1 MQLLI
6 VFICLAICSS
16 TLVSAKDPHYVI
28 TVPAEIIQ
36 SSQEKACV
44 IFQNLDGDI
53 HLKLELQK
61 DDQVQVIA
69 EQDIN
74 SRDFFH
80 CYPVQ
85 VPALKESREAWLF
98 HVSAQGEHLKINE
111 TKQIIIVKTR
121 DVCTIQTDKETYK
134 PGDIVKFHMLCMDQN
149 FRASNKKHE
158 IVEIQDPNNNRIG
171 QWLDVTPDHG
181 FADFTFHLSKELKL
195 GQYRIYIDGEYSKY
209 FAVAEY
215 VLKRFELLINLPSNV
230 VFTEKSFNLEVC
242 GSYTY
247 GKPVHG
253 TLDAEVCYTMN
264 QPDYSEYNYDYPE
277 ENELKKCSKIT
288 GTKTD
293 SKGCLSKEIDLHY
306 FNIKEQNRHIEIK
319 ASLTEDGTG
328 HTEKATA
335 KLYLSKSHE
344 IKFVDT
350 GEIYHRGHPF
360 TGKITIVDGKKQPLA
375 NVSVV
380 LQLLDHNDDIK
391 TLMTVE
397 TSEDRLTHFA
407 LNTDFWKEN
416 VVLRALVRKGVKSSG
431 AEVESEEDFEEFM
444 NSDALLWIS
453 PFYSESNS
461 LLKVETITDTLP
473 CDSDQLVKVNY
484 HINKDQMDSK
494 IDHISFFYMVRSG
507 FRSHIHKEY
516 KLDVTKQSAP
526 HGSFPIKIHIDGDV
540 SPVFYVLVYTT
551 LPKGETL
558 SAHSTFRVSPC
569 FKHKVQ
575 LKFSKEEILPGGKV
589 NLEVLSDS
597 GSLCSVRSVDKGYHL
612 QFPYDYSFA
621 SHVVESLSRAESR
634 NRNIILDFAH
644 PECPENQI
652 ELVDRYTLTSAS
664 MFETC
669 NIKIITNTLIK
680 KPVKCVDNGVSARSS
695 TMKKKSHHKDK
706 AEGIRKRTTRKSFP
720 DTWLFDLVLVGPEG
734 HTTLNLTAPD
744 SITKWETG
752 AVCLGNSGIGEIR
765 NVGLITFQ
773 PYFIEL
779 IMPYSVVQEE
789 TFQIE
794 AQVFSYEK
802 KCILVVVSLSDSDG
816 MQTVQSKE
824 QAKCVC
830 DGHATYFSWNAT
842 ASKPNEIKIHVDSGS
857 LLVEGDCIENALL
870 ITGEHRTDSVEKTI
884 LVKARGH
891 KKQTT
896 QTQHVCSSDTA
907 EKVTFTLKTPH
918 RLVPGSEYAHIIV
931 SGDLMANPVENLE
944 DIIALPDGCAEQ
956 SISKFS
962 RYASVLDYLQSINEL
977 TPKTKEELLER
988 LVEGYQKQL
997 THEKEYYNYGF
1008 FYSDS
1013 PSVWITSS
1021 VIRGFSSARQFIYID
1036 EKKILDSI
1044 KWLESKQLPNGCF
1057 NDPHSFNTEEEEVKN
1072 AAYILIS
1079 LLEHPIVHNG
1089 SIVENAKSCIRKG
1102 ADNATTPYTQALLAY
1117 AFTLLGD
1124 RELRALMLKR
1134 LEEQAEE
1141 DENGSNHWEGAS
1153 YRHIHVETSA
1163 YVILTL
1169 LSDKIITKKDLNECA
1184 DAIRWLLKR
1193 QNAWGG
1199 FYTSQDTTVALQAL
1213 AKYAKAS
1220 GHKKG
1225 NSTVTIDGDSGYHK
1239 EIHVEERNS
1248 LLLQTVNLPKVPGIY
1263 TVSIKGSGCVYIQ
1276 SHLHYNVPSDDHE
1289 DHFSV
1294 NVTTQPAVCS
1304 DEAHTMFEVH
1314 LAVRYLGKRPK
1325 TNMVVIKVEHLSGHI
1340 PDRKSINKLE
1350 KWPDVERVDFSP
1362 GYIEIYLLSLNH
1374 ETHSFAFATKK
1385 EMHVDNLHPANIIVY
1400 DYYSPEVIAYV
1411 EYKAPCSSGIEVAE
1425 VHDGNEVQ

>member
-1 MQLLI
+1 MQLRI

-36 SSQEKACV
+36 HSQEKACV

-80 CYPVQ
+80 CYTVQ
-85 VPALKESREAWLF
+85 VPALKERREVWLF

-121 DVCTIQTDKETYK
+121 DVCIIQTDKETYK
-134 PGDIVKFHMLCMDQN
+134 PGDIVKFHMLCVDQH
-149 FRASNKKHE
+149 FRASNRKRE
-158 IVEIQDPNNNRIG
+158 IVAIRDPNYNCIG

-181 FADFTFHLSKELKL
+181 FADFTFPLSKELKL
-195 GQYRIYIDGEYSKY
+195 GQYRMYIDGEYSKY
-209 FAVAEY
+209 FFVAEY

-247 GKPVHG
+247 GKPVRG
-253 TLDAEVCYTMN
+253 TLDAEVCYTMD
-264 QPDYSEYNYDYPE
+264 QPDYYEYNYEYPE

-293 SKGCLSKEIDLHY
+293 SKGCMSKEIDLQY
-306 FNIKEQNRHIEIK
+306 FQINEQNRLLEIK

-335 KLYLSKSHE
+335 KLYLSRSHE

-375 NVSVV
+375 NVSVG
-380 LQLLDHNDDIK
+380 LQLLDHNNDIK
-391 TLMTVE
+391 TLMTVK

-407 LNTDFWKEN
+407 LNTDTWEDN
-416 VVLRALVRKGVKSSG
+416 VVLKALVRKEVKSSG
-431 AEVESEEDFEEFM
+431 AEVESEEDFEEFLK
-444 NSDALLWIS
+444 SDALLWIS

-484 HINKDQMDSK
+484 HINKDQLDSK
-494 IDHISFFYMVRSG
+494 IDHISFFYMVQSG
-507 FRSHIHKEY
+507 FRSNIHEEY
-516 KLDVTKQSAP
+516 KLDVTKQSEP

-540 SPVFYVLVYTT
+540 SPAFYVLVYTT

-558 SAHSTFRVSPC
+558 SAHSKFRVSPC

-575 LKFSKEEILPGGKV
+575 LKFSKEEIPPGGKV
-589 NLEVLSDS
+589 NLELLSNS
-597 GSLCSVRSVDKGYHL
+597 GSMCSVRSVDKGYHL
-612 QFPYDYSFA
+612 QFPHDYSFA
-621 SHVVESLSRAESR
+621 SDVVESLSSAESR
-634 NRNIILDFAH
+634 NQNIFNSVNPRN
-644 PECPENQI
+644 CPENQT
-652 ELVDRYTLTSAS
+652 ELVDLYTLTSAS
-664 MFETC
+664 MFETSKI
-669 NIKIITNTLIK
+669 NIITNTLIK
-680 KPVKCVDNGVSARSS
+680 KPVKCLNKGVSARSS
-695 TMKKKSHHKDK
+695 TIKKKSHLKGE

-744 SITKWETG
+744 SITKWETS
-752 AVCLGNSGIGEIR
+752 AVCLGNSGIGQIR
-765 NVGLITFQ
+765 NVGLVTFQ

-779 IMPYSVVQEE
+779 IIPYSVVQEE

-802 KCILVVVSLSDSDG
+802 NCILVVVSLSDADG
-816 MQTVQSKE
+816 TQTVQSKE

-842 ASKPNEIKIHVDSGS
+842 ASKPNEIKIRVDSGS
-857 LLVEGDCIENALL
+857 LLVEGGCIENALL

-896 QTQHVCSSDTA
+896 QTQLVCSSD
-907 EKVTFTLKTPH
+907 EKITFTLKTPL

-931 SGDLMANPVENLE
+931 SGDLMVNPVKNLE
-944 DIIALPDGCAEQ
+944 DIIALPGGCAEQ

-962 RYASVLDYLQSINEL
+962 RYVSVLDYLQSINEL

-988 LVEGYQKQL
+988 LVEGYQTQL
-997 THEKEYYNYGF
+997 THEKENSTYGF
-1008 FYSDS
+1008 FYHAS

-1057 NDPHSFNTEEEEVKN
+1057 NDPYSFTTDEDIIN

-1089 SIVENAKSCIRKG
+1089 SIVENAISCIRKV
-1102 ADNATTPYTQALLAY
+1102 ADHAITPYTQALLAY
-1117 AFTLLGD
+1117 AFTLSGD
-1124 RELRALMLKR
+1124 SELRALMLKR
-1134 LEEQAEE
+1134 LEEQAQK
-1141 DENGSNHWEGAS
+1141 DENGWNHWEGAS
-1153 YRHIHVETSA
+1153 YHHINVETSA

-1184 DAIRWLLKR
+1184 DTIRWLLKR

-1213 AKYAKAS
+1213 AKYAKVS
-1220 GHKKG
+1220 GHKKVD
-1225 NSTVTIDGDSGYHK
+1225 STVTIDGDSGFHK
-1239 EIHVEERNS
+1239 EIHLDERNS
-1248 LLLQTVNLPKVPGIY
+1248 FLLQTVDLPKVPGIY

-1276 SHLHYNVPSDDHE
+1276 SHLHYNVPSDDDE

-1294 NVTTQPAVCS
+1294 NVTTQPAECS

-1350 KWPDVERVDFSP
+1350 KQPDVERVDFSP
-1362 GYIEIYLLSLNH
+1362 GYIEIYLLSKSLLMLNIKPLAVQ
-1374 ETHSFAFATKK
+1374 ELKLQKSMMAMEFNKLKK
-1385 EMHVDNLHPANIIVY
+1385 LTNA
-1400 DYYSPEVIAYV
+1400 
-1411 EYKAPCSSGIEVAE
+1411 
-1425 VHDGNEVQ
+1425 